1 MEVKILQKFHDR
13 EDFTKVYPVGE
24 TVIFDDLRAE
34 YLRGLG
40 LVEKVVEEKVE
51 EVVETEGNPVEE
63 IIEEAKAAEE
73 MFETV
78 EVPVEETPIKP
89 VATSRRSSKNN

>member
-34 YLRGLG
+34 YLMGLG
-40 LVEKVVEEKVE
+40 LVEKVVDEIVE
-51 EVVETEGNPVEE
+51 APVEE
-63 IIEEAKAAEE
+63 AIEEAIQAEAEE
-73 MFETV
+73 IAEAV
-78 EVPVEETPIKP
+78 EAPVEETPIKP